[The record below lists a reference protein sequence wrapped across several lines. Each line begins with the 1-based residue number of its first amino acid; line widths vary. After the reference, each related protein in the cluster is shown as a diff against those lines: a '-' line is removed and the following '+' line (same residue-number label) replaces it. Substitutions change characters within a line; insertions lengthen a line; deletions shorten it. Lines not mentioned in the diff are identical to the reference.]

1 MTYVP
6 LDQALKHPLRALIHG
21 FVHLHP
27 GVRLGEL
34 AECLALENST
44 LLWHLRKLEGAN
56 LVLRLDRPGA
66 RVYWSTKDGAEAK
79 ELAGRVAWLNTER
92 RRAVLAEVVAE
103 PGTTM
108 PDVAKRLDIDAAAA
122 RAAAGQLEDAGLVE
136 RIEGTGAHQFFPGS
150 DAAHALDVAERI
162 QRSIERQAET

>member
-1 MTYVP
+1 
-6 LDQALKHPLRALIHG
+6 
-21 FVHLHP
+21 
-27 GVRLGEL
+27 
-34 AECLALENST
+34 
-44 LLWHLRKLEGAN
+44 
-56 LVLRLDRPGA
+56 
-66 RVYWSTKDGAEAK
+66 
-79 ELAGRVAWLNTER
+79 
-92 RRAVLAEVVAE
+92 
-103 PGTTM
+103 M